1 MIVLVNIY
9 KLDRGVYFMHIL
21 IGIVGIL
28 VFLVL
33 AWIASSDKKNVR
45 WHYIG
50 LMLVIQTILAF
61 ILLKTT
67 IGITIVG
74 GIAKGFEYLLKQAA
88 EGVNFVFGGL
98 ANDGAMSFFLNVLLP
113 IVFISALIG
122 ILQYLKILPVII
134 NVLGFLIS
142 KVNGMGRLESYNAV
156 ASAILGQS
164 EVFISLKKQLP
175 YIPKHRLYTLTASA
189 MSTVSAS
196 IIGAYFTMVKPEY
209 VVTAVVLNLFGG
221 FIVASIVNP
230 YKVNEKDD
238 KLLIEEEKKQQS
250 FFEMLGEYILDGFKV
265 AVIVGAMLIGYI
277 ALITFLNST
286 IGGIIHN
293 VSGGTLDWNFQTLI
307 GFVFAPLAFL
317 TGIPWSDAVDAG
329 SIMATKLLSNEF
341 VAMTELGKAN
351 GLSER
356 ALGIVSVFLV
366 SFANFSSIGIISG
379 AIKSLNDEKGDVV
392 ARFGLKLLFGATLVS
407 FISATIA
414 GFFI

>member
-1 MIVLVNIY
+1 
-9 KLDRGVYFMHIL
+9 MHIL

-28 VFLVL
+28 VFLGL

-50 LMLVIQTILAF
+50 LMLVIQMILAF

-74 GIAKGFEYLLKQAA
+74 GIANGFAYLLKQAA

-122 ILQYLKILPVII
+122 IMQYLKILPVII

-238 KLLIEEEKKQQS
+238 KLLIDEEKKQQS

-286 IGGIIHN
+286 IGGIIHF
-293 VSGGTLDWNFQTLI
+293 VSGGTLSWNFQTLI
-307 GFVFAPLAFL
+307 GFIFAPLAFL

-341 VAMTELGKAN
+341 VAMTELGKAS